1 MLKGIGASQGYG
13 IGNAV
18 VISDAKLDY
27 NHVKFTTAQ
36 NEKERLQKAVD
47 TFIKETRKLADDVK
61 NSAGDKE
68 AEILEGHIVMLSDP
82 FMLSQMQ
89 DNIDAGSVAEKA
101 VDTVCSM
108 FIDMFSGVDDELTQ
122 QRASDVKDIKDSLLS
137 ILLGVNNVDISK
149 VKKGSVLIAKD
160 FTPSMTGQINKDNV
174 SAILTEVG
182 GITSHSAILARA
194 MGIPAVLSIPN
205 VCNEVKNGDL
215 VAVDGFKGNVI
226 VSPSDDDIKEFKN
239 KQEAYLKDKESLK
252 QYFGKPTV
260 TKSGIKKLVYGNI
273 GKAEDVQ
280 NVIQNSGEGI
290 GLFRTEFLFMDRQT
304 EFLFMDRNAM
314 PTEEEQF
321 EAYST
326 VAKAMDGKEVIIRTL
341 DVGGDKDIPYL
352 NIEKEENPF
361 LGHRAIR
368 YCLDNKELFKK
379 QLRALLRASVYG
391 NIKIMLPL
399 VTCVEEVRQA
409 KALIEECKE
418 ELKSEGKEYRS
429 VDVGIMVETPAA
441 VFISD
446 ILAREVKFFSI
457 GTNDLTGYTMAVD
470 RGNAKVERLYDV
482 FQPSVLRAI
491 ETTIKN
497 AKAAGIQVGMCG
509 EAAADTKLIPY
520 LIEWGLDEFSVSSG
534 SILQTRKTICEYDK

>member
-27 NHVKFTTAQ
+27 NHVEFTTAQ

-226 VSPSDDDIKEFKN
+226 VSPSNDDIKEFEN

-280 NVIQNSGEGI
+280 SVIQNSGEGI
-290 GLFRTEFLFMDRQT
+290 GLFRTEFLFMDRQS
-304 EFLFMDRNAM
+304 
-314 PTEEEQF
+314 EEEQF